1 MPESRP
7 ATLRDRIGGRWA
19 VSWTAF
25 IICLIFTGA
34 ARVLDPLFADPALR
48 PLGLL
53 IYLAAFVAAFGGT
66 MWLSSITVLR
76 NRRVRPV
83 PVTLVAAVGFVGGA
97 VLVKVLD
104 LLVAVVGLNGPGYVS
119 HPWLIA
125 AITCAFALC
134 SIAYLLDARDRFRSE
149 RDRLL
154 SKLARTVATDASEQG
169 ALDRLRSQMMQ
180 HADRDAASTF
190 PAAGM
195 TGGEPED
202 SLGEARSAVV
212 ALRSTSDQALR
223 SLSHGMWSPE
233 SSGRLRP
240 MMAVR
245 ALAVQQPYRPILL
258 AFPLY
263 VFTTLRLTQSQP
275 AAIQLLSFMI
285 LATYGIAVSIAVNAA
300 TRRMPKRAVA
310 VVIGSVPVLALSC
323 VPMYFA
329 LVGAGVSNSIAVRM
343 ALAGAV
349 WLGGAYPLFN
359 LARGLSLAS
368 QDVARGLRQSITEG
382 DLRRAGRARDLEEL
396 RREIAMHLHGTVR
409 GLLTTTVMR
418 LEFAISSQDPEK
430 ASLAL
435 AEARSLLER
444 AGSSPSPFETGE
456 PAAESSSLPAQ
467 LSELESAWAGI
478 VDVRIHSDDAGA
490 PDDSAKRKLMSIVTE
505 GINDAA
511 RHGQATSI
519 DVTIRRCPDGWE
531 VLVDDNG
538 SNDAAL
544 VGAAA
549 GLGSRH
555 LDAVAPQ
562 AWSRVRTGDGRTR
575 LMVRVKRSAR
585 E

>member
-1 MPESRP
+1 M
-7 ATLRDRIGGRWA
+7 
-19 VSWTAF
+19 SWTAF
-25 IICLIFTGA
+25 VICVLFTGA
-34 ARVLDPLFADPALR
+34 GRVLDPLFSDPGLR

-53 IYLAAFVAAFGGT
+53 IELVAFLVCFGGT
-66 MWLSSITVLR
+66 MWLSSVTLLR
-76 NRRVRPV
+76 NRRIRPA
-83 PVTLVAAVGFVGGA
+83 PVALVAAVGFIAGA
-97 VLVKVLD
+97 VTIAGQN
-104 LLVAVVGLNGPGYVS
+104 LLVAFAGMDGAGYVAR
-119 HPWLIA
+119 PLLVA
-125 AITCAFALC
+125 AASSAFAFC

-154 SKLARTVATDASEQG
+154 SRLARSVEADATEQ
-169 ALDRLRSQMMQ
+169 ATLERLRVQMW
-180 HADRDAASTF
+180 HYADRDAAATL
-190 PAAGM
+190 PAAGFN
-195 TGGEPED
+195 TSVPND
-202 SLGEARSAVV
+202 ALGEARSAVV

-223 SLSHGMWSPE
+223 SLSHGMWAPE
-233 SSGRLRP
+233 GSGRLRP

-245 ALAVQQPYRPILL
+245 ALAAQQPYRLILL
-258 AFPLY
+258 AFPLF
-263 VFTTLRLTQSQP
+263 VFATLRLTQSQP
-275 AAIQLLSFMI
+275 AAIQLLSLMI
-285 LATYGIAVSIAVNAA
+285 LATYGIAVSFAVNAA
-300 TRRMPKRAVA
+300 TRLMPKRAVA

-323 VPMYFA
+323 VPMYFVLA
-329 LVGAGVSNSIAVRM
+329 GAGVPESIALRM
-343 ALAGAV
+343 ALASAL

-368 QDVARGLRQSITEG
+368 QDVVRGLRQSITEG
-382 DLRRAGRARDLEEL
+382 DLRRAGRARDLDEL

-435 AEARSLLER
+435 AEARWLLDR
-444 AGSSPSPFETGE
+444 AGSSSSPFGAGE
-456 PAAESSSLPAQ
+456 PAAESSSLLTQ
-467 LSELESAWAGI
+467 FSELESAWAGL
-478 VDVRIHSDDAGA
+478 VDVRIHSDDAGD
-490 PDDSAKRKLMSIVTE
+490 PDDSATRKLVSIVTE

-511 RHGQATSI
+511 RHGQATSV
-519 DVTIRRCPDGWE
+519 DVTIHRCPDGWQ
-531 VLVDDNG
+531 VIVDDNG

-562 AWSRVRTGDGRTR
+562 AWSRVRTGGGRTR